1 MHVYNNE
8 TIVAQATPPGKSALA
23 IVRISGL
30 DLSFLYRSLFH
41 SSAKH
46 KLINVKKLYHP
57 KTNKALDESVVVFF
71 KSPNSF
77 TGEDLIEITCH
88 GGNVVPKSII
98 QAVIDA
104 GARIASPGEFSYR
117 AYLNGKIDLCQA
129 EAISSL
135 ILSKSRQEADKHLN
149 SVSGSVSESI
159 NAIKKET
166 IDFLSII
173 ENELNFSEQEI
184 THTTYTDLSLLVK
197 NINIKLKKLI
207 DQSPYINNKSGD
219 YKVVFIG
226 RSNAGKSSLFNTLI
240 GQNKA
245 IVSDLPG
252 TTRDIIEERLEI
264 NGIPVVLVDTAGIW
278 EGKDRL
284 DRLGI
289 AKTKDALKGANLI
302 LLVDSENPVSLLDL
316 QILKNYNGDIQLIK
330 SKADIA
336 MKRSLNSKLDIIK
349 TSSNTGLGI
358 DLLSTTLSTYIKT
371 YVDNN
376 FVSDVALL
384 NHRQKEIIAN
394 AYEIMSLVSQQ
405 LEQAI
410 CVDIVASTVRSF
422 ILLLE
427 ELVGVV
433 DNQEIINNI
442 FSRFCVGK

>member
-1 MHVYNNE
+1 
-8 TIVAQATPPGKSALA
+8 
-23 IVRISGL
+23 
-30 DLSFLYRSLFH
+30 
-41 SSAKH
+41 
-46 KLINVKKLYHP
+46 
-57 KTNKALDESVVVFF
+57 
-71 KSPNSF
+71 
-77 TGEDLIEITCH
+77 
-88 GGNVVPKSII
+88 
-98 QAVIDA
+98 
-104 GARIASPGEFSYR
+104 
-117 AYLNGKIDLCQA
+117 
-129 EAISSL
+129 
-135 ILSKSRQEADKHLN
+135 
-149 SVSGSVSESI
+149 
-159 NAIKKET
+159 
-166 IDFLSII
+166 
-173 ENELNFSEQEI
+173 
-184 THTTYTDLSLLVK
+184 
-197 NINIKLKKLI
+197 
-207 DQSPYINNKSGD
+207 
-219 YKVVFIG
+219 
-226 RSNAGKSSLFNTLI
+226 
-240 GQNKA
+240 
-245 IVSDLPG
+245 
-252 TTRDIIEERLEI
+252 
-264 NGIPVVLVDTAGIW
+264 
-278 EGKDRL
+278 
-284 DRLGI
+284 LGI

-336 MKRSLNSKLDIIK
+336 MKCSLNSKLDIIK